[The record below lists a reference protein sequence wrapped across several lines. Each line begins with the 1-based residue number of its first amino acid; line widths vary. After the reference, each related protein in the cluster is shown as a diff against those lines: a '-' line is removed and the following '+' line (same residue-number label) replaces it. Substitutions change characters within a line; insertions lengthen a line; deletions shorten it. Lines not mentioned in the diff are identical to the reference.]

1 MGETGSGPKKILYVG
16 GLAEEVDQKVL
27 QAAFIPFG
35 DIIEVNLPIDYETE
49 KHRGFAF
56 IEFENA
62 EDASAAI
69 DNTNDG
75 ERFGRTLRV
84 NLAKPMRSKEGGNR
98 AVWADDEWLQ
108 KYAGASLA
116 EGGVGQDRPGAEI
129 PGLTPATDG
138 TKKRSAAEIEGGADQ
153 PQAKKRNPQVY
164 FDIKIGEKMMGRV
177 IMLLRADVVPKTA
190 ENFRALCTNEKGFGY
205 QGSTFH
211 RVIPG
216 FMVQG
221 GDFTKHNG
229 TGGRSIYGAKFADEN
244 FTLSH
249 TGPGV
254 LSMAN
259 SGPGTNGS
267 QFFLCTAKTD
277 WLDKRHVVFGNVIS
291 GYSVVEKIEKFGTKS
306 GKPTE
311 KVTIAGCGELTDRH
325 IMSNKE
331 MLKMTT
337 YRQGQGE
344 TLV

>member
-1 MGETGSGPKKILYVG
+1 MDAPASARKIIYVG
-16 GLAEEVDQKVL
+16 GLADEVDAKVL
-27 QAAFIPFG
+27 NAAFIPFG
-35 DIIEVNLPIDYETE
+35 DIVEVNLPIDYETE

-56 IEFENA
+56 IEFELA

-69 DNTNDG
+69 DNMNDG
-75 ERFGRTLRV
+75 EMFGRQLRV

-98 AVWADDEWLQ
+98 PVWASDEWLQ

-138 TKKRSAAEIEGGADQ
+138 TKQRSEADVSTTEEPAAR
-153 PQAKKRNPQVY
+153 KKNPQVY
-164 FDIKIGEKMMGRV
+164 FDIKIGEKMVGRI

-244 FTLSH
+244 FTLTH

-277 WLDKRHVVFGNVIS
+277 WLDKKHVVFGNVIS
-291 GYSVVEKIEKFGTKS
+291 GYSVVEKVEKFGTKS

-311 KVTIAGCGELTDRH
+311 KIMIAACGELTEQH
-325 IMSNKE
+325 VTNEKE
-331 MLKMTT
+331 MAGMTT
-337 YRQGQGE
+337 YRKGQGE
-344 TLV
+344 RLV